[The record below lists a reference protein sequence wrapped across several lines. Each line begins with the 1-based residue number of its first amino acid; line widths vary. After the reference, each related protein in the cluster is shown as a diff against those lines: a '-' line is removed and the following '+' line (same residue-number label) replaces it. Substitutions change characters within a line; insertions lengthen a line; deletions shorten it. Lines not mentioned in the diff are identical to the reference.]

1 MTETELLQEH
11 ASAFAAGDAPTD
23 AEPGRGRTAI
33 LLGLVSGVALAGLT
47 GSVVFGVMWAHD
59 RGAASDQAAAR
70 NVASEFLLDLTN
82 FGPKTL
88 DADFSQMQA
97 MATGRFATQARQTL
111 APKLRSQLIAAQ
123 VQTQGRIRHL
133 WIQSYSAD
141 AASFFGQVDQTFRN
155 NRNPAV
161 SSDQL
166 TVEVD
171 LSKVDGQWKVAQVT
185 TIGSGTTPS
194 TTPGAT
200 PGAAPKP

>member
-1 MTETELLQEH
+1 MTETELLQQH
-11 ASAFAAGDAPTD
+11 AAAFAGGDPPAD
-23 AEPGRGRTAI
+23 GGRGRGRTAI
-33 LLGLVSGVALAGLT
+33 LLGLVSGVALAGLI

-97 MATGRFATQARQTL
+97 MATGQFATQARQTL
-111 APKLRSQLIAAQ
+111 APKLRTQLIAAQ
-123 VQTQGRIRHL
+123 VQTQGHILHL
-133 WIQSYSAD
+133 WVQSYSAN
-141 AASFFGQVDQTFRN
+141 AAAFFAQVDQTFRN

-161 SSDQL
+161 STDQL

-171 LSKVDGQWKVAQVT
+171 LSKVGGQWKVAQVT

-194 TTPGAT
+194 TI